1 MQKYLK
7 FDVADPSTPLLAN
20 TSISIDN
27 IAAIFPRDTGKVNAY
42 TMEDGTS
49 GWQFDF
55 TGLVV
60 GNEITYTNRLAEALV
75 KLPGGTVIN
84 AGSGLKLSSIAF
96 GDQL

>member
-7 FDVADPSTPLLAN
+7 FNVADAAAPTLAGS
-20 TSISIDN
+20 SISIDN

-55 TGLVV
+55 DGLGV
-60 GNEITYTNRLAEALV
+60 GDENTYTDRFAAALV

-84 AGSGLKLSSIAF
+84 AGSDLKISSIAF